1 MQLKRKMS
9 NDGLDPYQKMPGS
22 ELKFKNHTE
31 KAKLLEQKRLKEERE
46 KERAKK
52 KNSS

>member
-1 MQLKRKMS
+1 
-9 NDGLDPYQKMPGS
+9 MPGS
-22 ELKFKNHTE
+22 ELKFKNLTE